1 MTSAEIEEKIQSI
14 LWGKALADIEDETG
28 KTHHVIIRALN
39 SKENNIV
46 NYLYNKEMTDCL
58 KSGICTEEELIKIYQ
73 KNGTWTHKED
83 DEVLKLQNGI
93 KKLRN
98 VLPEYKFRKAKLASI
113 KKRIKKAEK
122 DLIELLNTRSL
133 LFGNSLEN
141 RANEARTRK
150 VIQLCL
156 ETIEEQPFW
165 TQNEFDNF
173 VDIMFIQSVM
183 KAYTD
188 IFIFP
193 VTTTREI
200 VRSSMWRYRW
210 KAAKDGANL
219 FGKPVS
225 EWSEAQNS
233 AVFWSQYY
241 DWIFEHPDCPMN
253 LINNDEA
260 IDKWVEDQSRKQKS
274 ENVLSN
280 KKGKNSNPNAMN
292 ESFIMVDNGDTE
304 AISEVQSYNDD
315 STRRRLRAEQDKIKE
330 KGEVK
335 EWELRKNL
343 HKINSLKKGN

>member
-14 LWGKALADIEDETG
+14 LWGKALADIEDESG

-46 NYLYNKEMTDCL
+46 NYLYNKEMTDCK
-58 KSGICTEEELIKIYQ
+58 KSGICTDEELTKIYQ
-73 KNGTWTHKED
+73 KNDTWTQEEED
-83 DEVLKLQNGI
+83 EILKLQNGI
-93 KKLRN
+93 RKLKN

-113 KKRIKKAEK
+113 KKRIKRAEK

-156 ETIEEQPFW
+156 ETMEETPFW
-165 TQNEFDNF
+165 TQEEFNSF
-173 VDIMFIQSVM
+173 VDIMFIQAVM
-183 KAYTD
+183 RAYTD

-193 VTTTREI
+193 VAITREI

-241 DWIFEHPDCPMN
+241 DWIFEHPDCPMG
-253 LINNDEA
+253 LVNNDEA
-260 IDKWVEDQSRKQKS
+260 IDKWVEDESRKQKS
-274 ENVLSN
+274 ENVLSKRGN
-280 KKGKNSNPNAMN
+280 NSNPNATT
-292 ESFIMVDNGDTE
+292 ETFVMVDKGDKET
-304 AISEVQSYNDD
+304 ISEVQSFNDD
-315 STRRRLRAEQDKIKE
+315 STRRRLRTEQGKIKE
-330 KGEVK
+330 KGEVT

-343 HKINSLKKGN
+343 HKANSLKKDS